1 MAIHRES
8 YITKSDVYDNLDTEK
23 RRVLAVL
30 QDKSMS
36 AQEKYDE
43 LYDKFKDEGLTRL
56 PLLLGIYTDENFKT
70 KPEVEGGDEKMRML
84 IRSEEVQRLMR
95 DITLKE

>member
-1 MAIHRES
+1 MS
-8 YITKSDVYDNLDTEK
+8 KSDVYDNLDTEK

-43 LYDKFKDEGLTRL
+43 LYDKFKDE
-56 PLLLGIYTDENFKT
+56 
-70 KPEVEGGDEKMRML
+70 V
-84 IRSEEVQRLMR
+84 
-95 DITLKE
+95 